1 MKPLE
6 KNLNELG
13 HVFLNATYSTVT
25 FRRSSREGL
34 DSEQKESFEKA
45 FEKLNLI
52 LDFLDFEGT
61 EEDFEDFLY
70 ANFSYPFTSDKE
82 GNKFKF
88 RLISLNEAVDI
99 EKLERTKMLVKNLT
113 DGSPCS
119 SKQLVFVQEM
129 MIFLTKHLV
138 SGSDWLVHKTLNG
151 EELFSK
157 RD

>member
-13 HVFLNATYSTVT
+13 HVFLEAAYSAIT
-25 FRRSSREGL
+25 FKWSDRESLDSRE
-34 DSEQKESFEKA
+34 KKSFEKA

-52 LDFLDFEGT
+52 LDFLDFEGP

-88 RLISLNEAVDI
+88 RLVSLNEAIDI
-99 EKLERTKMLVKNLT
+99 ESLERAKMLLESLINNNSFE
-113 DGSPCS
+113 DE
-119 SKQLVFVQEM
+119 QLVFLQEI

-138 SGSDWLVHKTLNG
+138 SGSDWLVHKVLDG
-151 EELFSK
+151 DDLF
-157 RD
+157 